1 MEIAIFELIS
11 LPPSSQI
18 PPKYGAGGTQ
28 WEKRR
33 SRTVAMRARDRVVEP
48 LFPIWA
54 GELANY
60 ISVDWDCL

>member
-33 SRTVAMRARDRVVEP
+33 GRTVAMRARGRVVEAAVSN
-48 LFPIWA
+48 LGRGA
-54 GELANY
+54 
-60 ISVDWDCL
+60 S